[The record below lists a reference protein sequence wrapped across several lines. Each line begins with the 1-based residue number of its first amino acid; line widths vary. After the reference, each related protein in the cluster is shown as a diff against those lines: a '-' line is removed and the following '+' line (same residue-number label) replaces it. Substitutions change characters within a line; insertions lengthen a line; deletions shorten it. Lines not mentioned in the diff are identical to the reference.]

1 MTDDRVNRAFRIA
14 YDGTAYHGY
23 QRQPGVPTIEDAIL
37 DAFEELDIDALAAGY
52 AAAGRTDAG
61 VSAIAQT
68 IAVSVPHWL
77 GPRALSARLPDDI
90 RAWGSADVDS
100 TFHPRYDATAR
111 CYTYFLP
118 VDDVD
123 LERARDAAS
132 SIVGVHDFADL
143 SAATD
148 RTTRQLSHLELHDEG
163 DCIRITARAPAFVH
177 QQVRRI
183 VSLLELV
190 GTGER
195 SHSDVERIIDPDTT
209 VQGPD
214 GIPPAPP
221 GPLVLTTVQY
231 DDVTFERATEAVDD
245 AASQFHDRAIQ
256 LRGRAAAMGHVADR
270 IRSPADQHP

>member
-1 MTDDRVNRAFRIA
+1 MTDDRVHRAFRIA

-23 QRQPGVPTIEDAIL
+23 QRQPGVPTVEDAIL
-37 DAFEELDIDALAAGY
+37 DAFDELDVDPLTAGY

-61 VSAIAQT
+61 VSAVAQT
-68 IAVSVPHWL
+68 IALSVPHWL
-77 GPRALSARLPDDI
+77 GPRALSGRLPDDV
-90 RAWGSADVDS
+90 RAWASADVDP
-100 TFHPRYDATAR
+100 TFHPRYDASVR

-118 VDDVD
+118 VDDFD
-123 LERARDAAS
+123 LERARHAANT
-132 SIVGVHDFADL
+132 IVGVHDFSDL

-148 RTTRQLSHLELHDEG
+148 RTTRELSHLELHHDG

-183 VSLLELV
+183 ASLLDLV

-195 SHSDVERIIDPDTT
+195 SLTDVDRLIDPDTT

-221 GPLVLTTVQY
+221 GPLALTTVKY
-231 DDVTFERATEAVDD
+231 DDVTFARVTDAVED
-245 AASQFHDRAIQ
+245 AASRFYHRAIQ
-256 LRGRAAAMGHVADR
+256 LRGRAAAMGHLADR